1 YALGGMIGPVVI
13 SLSIYTLESHFEVND
28 SLISLFWLIGGLGVI
43 ISNILLTK
51 SNLLSLSKLTL
62 YLLSLAL
69 ISGGIIIMG
78 VSSNPIYYII
88 GFSLMTFGNPI
99 INTLL
104 SAQAFK
110 AIPQNSKAKI
120 MGVMEASSEIG
131 TLLFMAISW
140 LLISYSGIF
149 FTLMIIAFLATIRI
163 SIFYSSFF
171 EVILRSDKSVKS

>member
-1 YALGGMIGPVVI
+1 MEAITFLISCIITIRMKTSHQIDTQNNNAEWFSIRYLVNIIKDSTLLNFLFTYALGGMIGPVVI

-88 GFSLMTFGNPI
+88 GFS
-99 INTLL
+99 
-104 SAQAFK
+104 
-110 AIPQNSKAKI
+110 
-120 MGVMEASSEIG
+120 
-131 TLLFMAISW
+131 
-140 LLISYSGIF
+140 
-149 FTLMIIAFLATIRI
+149 
-163 SIFYSSFF
+163 
-171 EVILRSDKSVKS
+171 